1 MPSPGAS
8 AIGRFATSP
17 IIAQAIKEEIAVAVK
32 TAPESIPLELR
43 IEGLTIRIY
52 AIVIKVVSP
61 AMVSFLG
68 VVLFSFSLKILLSVI
83 MATDVNICTKVV
95 KMLAFYNIRAR
106 KKRIQRCIL
115 FSTLVTRARAS
126 YD

>member
-95 KMLAFYNIRAR
+95 KMSVFYNFRAR
-106 KKRIQRCIL
+106 KKEDTFL
-115 FSTLVTRARAS
+115 YPL
-126 YD
+126 